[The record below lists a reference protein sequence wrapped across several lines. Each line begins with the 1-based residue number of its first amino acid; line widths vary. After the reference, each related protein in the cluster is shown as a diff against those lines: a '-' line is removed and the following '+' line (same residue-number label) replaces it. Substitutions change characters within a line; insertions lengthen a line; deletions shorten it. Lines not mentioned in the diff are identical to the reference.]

1 MNKINWERLL
11 AISFVV
17 LFWAVVIGA
26 LAGCARA
33 SDPRDG
39 TNAPGDTSPAKER
52 PFDRE
57 VFSDMGV
64 GIVTDNETGCQYLTI
79 YAKGMTPRMGRY
91 EDGKQRQ
98 MGCIEQIH
106 MTNLM
111 EGLDK

>member
-1 MNKINWERLL
+1 MNKVNWQRLL
-11 AISFVV
+11 ALSFVV

-39 TNAPGDTSPAKER
+39 TNAPGDTSPGPE
-52 PFDRE
+52 DT
-57 VFSDMGV
+57 FSDRGAGV
-64 GIVTDNETGCQYLTI
+64 VTDNETGCQYVTM
-79 YAKGMTPRMGRY
+79 YGKGITPRMSRY

-106 MTNLM
+106 MTNPM